1 MLLVSYPKKIISKN
15 NVKEFSP
22 MLSQG
27 FIVPS
32 LTFILSINFEL
43 IFVEYCKI
51 WVHFHSFKYSVFTI
65 TFIEGTSLHIE
76 YPWLPCKI
84 FEHRGTGLFWST
96 EFLYLC
102 ECFYT
107 CSVQFCRSVVSDSL
121 WPHESQHCRP
131 PCPSPTPGVYICSIL
146 LWFL

>member
-22 MLSQG
+22 MLSQR

-65 TFIEGTSLHIE
+65 MFIEGTPLHIE
-76 YPWLPCKI
+76 YP
-84 FEHRGTGLFWST
+84 
-96 EFLYLC
+96 
-102 ECFYT
+102 
-107 CSVQFCRSVVSDSL
+107 
-121 WPHESQHCRP
+121 
-131 PCPSPTPGVYICSIL
+131 
-146 LWFL
+146 